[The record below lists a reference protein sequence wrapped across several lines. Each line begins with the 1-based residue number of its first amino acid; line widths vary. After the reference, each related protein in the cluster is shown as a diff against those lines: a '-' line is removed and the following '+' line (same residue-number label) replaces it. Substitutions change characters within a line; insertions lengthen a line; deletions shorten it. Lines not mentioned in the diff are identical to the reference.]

1 VQVDGQLHPVAYED
15 YTFLDKLSEFDPLP
29 ERQHAFHQIS
39 ALPFIEL
46 PHLSVETMIT
56 GLK

>member
-1 VQVDGQLHPVAYED
+1 VDGQLHSVAYED

-29 ERQHAFHQIS
+29 ERQHAFHRIS
-39 ALPFIEL
+39 SLPFIEL
-46 PHLSVETMIT
+46 THLPVETMIT